1 MAAVEPK
8 SLIKDNAGPLL
19 IVVAVLLIVF
29 WLGSYYGSG
38 NTEIF
43 GLNFFTNKTGDT
55 ENEES
60 EENTMNSSDR
70 KYDEA
75 QQMQLNV
82 GVDYSATIQT
92 NMGEI
97 EVDLYEDAAPMTV
110 NNFVVLAEDG
120 FYKDLIFHRVVEG
133 FVIQGG
139 DPLGTGTGGP
149 GYSFKDE
156 INPDSIGLDGIK
168 VQDAPYLSQLY
179 NPHDAGS
186 AGYAP
191 NSLRENANM
200 PLSDFYDDVIGYD
213 YDYSLQSK
221 RFEPGVLAMANSG
234 PNTNGSQFFI
244 TVSGSDT
251 SSLNGRHTVFGKVL
265 DGMDVVDKISK
276 VLVDDAS
283 KPVSDVVIERVT
295 IHED

>member
-1 MAAVEPK
+1 MAAVDPK
-8 SLIKDNAGPLL
+8 GFLKDNSGPLL
-19 IVVAVLLIVF
+19 IVAALLLIVF
-29 WLGSYYGSG
+29 WIGSYYGSG
-38 NTEIF
+38 NDEPF
-43 GLNFFTNKTGDT
+43 GTHLFTDT
-55 ENEES
+55 ES
-60 EENTMNSSDR
+60 EEENSGNQETEPAEHS
-70 KYDEA
+70 YDEA
-75 QQMQLNV
+75 PEMQLAV

-97 EVDLYEDAAPMTV
+97 EIDLFEDAAPVTV

-120 FYKDLIFHRVVEG
+120 FYKDLIFHRVVAG

-149 GYSFKDE
+149 GYAFKDE
-156 INPDSIGLDGIK
+156 INPDSIGLDAIK

-179 NPHDAGS
+179 NPYDAAT

-191 NSLRENANM
+191 NSIRENANM
-200 PLSDFYDDVIGYD
+200 LVSDFYDDVIGYD
-213 YDYSLQSK
+213 YEYSLQSK

-251 SSLNGRHTVFGKVL
+251 SSLNGRHTVFGKVI

-276 VLVDDAS
+276 VPVDEAGR
-283 KPVSDVVIERVT
+283 PVHDVVIERVT